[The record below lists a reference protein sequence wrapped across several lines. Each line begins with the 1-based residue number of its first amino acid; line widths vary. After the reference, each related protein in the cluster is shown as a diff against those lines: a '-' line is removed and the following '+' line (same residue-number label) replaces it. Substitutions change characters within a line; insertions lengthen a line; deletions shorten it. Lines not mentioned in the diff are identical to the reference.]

1 MASINGLLKKLFGS
15 KAERDM
21 KQIQPILAKVL
32 AAYDRIDRLSDDE
45 LRSETDRIR
54 KVIQDRISADEA
66 QKKNLRAQLEDVTI
80 PVEKKEALATEVDKL
95 TKKMTRR

>member
-45 LRSETDRIR
+45 LRSEIR
-54 KVIQDRISADEA
+54 TGYR
-66 QKKNLRAQLEDVTI
+66 L
-80 PVEKKEALATEVDKL
+80 
-95 TKKMTRR
+95 TRRRRRTSGPSWRT